1 MNVDRTN
8 SLNHREELT
17 VNFHQEFCADCRAI
31 EARFAAIVDHMAE
44 AFISINSAWYCTYVN
59 RKAEELLNRK
69 RQDLIGKTIETV
81 FSVEPTSELYQYC
94 HQAIAT
100 QTAIE
105 FEQHYPSL
113 NKWLRIRLINCEDG
127 LLIYFQDTTETSQA
141 ARQLK
146 AEIAHCQQVEANL
159 QKEQDFLKAIL
170 NNVQAAIVACDADGL
185 FTVFNQAAQDFHGLP
200 QQPVPPDQWAYYY
213 NLYLPDGKTRMNTE
227 DIPLFRALE
236 GQNVR
241 NVEMMIVPQQ
251 GTARTLL
258 ATGQAI
264 IAPNG
269 EKQGAV
275 VVMHDITERKQAET
289 ALRERE
295 AQLSSIFQTIP
306 DGITLLDCTG
316 EIIAA
321 NRAAEQILKLTGSD
335 IKKCVY
341 NEPSWFITTVDGHP
355 VPEDELPFARVM
367 QTGQPVYGIEHAIH
381 HADGTRTILSI
392 NASPLF
398 DTQGQIINVITAL
411 SDITERKQIEE
422 ERVQLVQEQAARAI
436 AEVSQQQSAFLAQVS
451 AVLSSS
457 LEYEQT
463 LQSVANLA
471 VPYFADWCSVD
482 LLNDDRT
489 ISRVAVA
496 HSDPEKVQFGWELAQ
511 RFPRHLDDG
520 YGISQ
525 VMQTGQVEMATEIT
539 DEQLV
544 ATVSN
549 AEYLEILR
557 GVGLKSC
564 IIAPLQARGRVLG
577 SISFV
582 FTESDRRYRLEDI
595 ATAEDLARRAA
606 IAIDNARLYNETQQA
621 KLAAEFAANRTARLL
636 TVMMAL
642 SESLTSAQV
651 AEVIIEQGMSALGAS
666 SGLVAVLNQDAS
678 ELEIIQAIG
687 YEHVGDFLRSFSI
700 HAPYPLAEAVRT
712 GQPVWVETIENR
724 IARYPHLAQAYAK
737 AGSKAWISVPL
748 LIEGQA
754 VGGLSLS
761 FSTVPQLSESDRAF
775 ILALAQQSAQ
785 SIDRARLYESEGQ
798 ARAQAEA
805 ANRIKDEFLAVL
817 SHELRTPLNPILG
830 WTRLLRRGNLDS
842 GKTAAALETI
852 ERNAQLQA
860 QLIEDLLDISRI
872 LQGKLSFNSTP
883 INLQT
888 ILTSAIETVRLAA
901 EAKNIQIQT
910 QLEPTVGDVLGDAA
924 RLQQI
929 VWNLLT
935 NAIKFTPAG
944 GRVEVKLSL
953 ADEEPGTHDTELMT
967 KDKLAQIQVRD
978 TGKGIKPE
986 FIPYVFDTFRQAD
999 SSITRTFG
1007 GLGLGLAIVRH
1018 LVELHGGTVKAE
1030 SSGEGQGATFT
1041 VILPLLTRN
1050 TDVNIEQKDTLSPN
1064 AHTLPLAGLCILA
1077 VDDELDNLE
1086 LVQFI
1091 LEQAGAKVICVTSAT
1106 DALQQLN
1113 ESKPDV
1119 LIADIGMPQIDGYKL
1134 IREIR
1139 QLSPEQGGQIRAIA
1153 LTAYAGEINQQQAL
1167 AAGFQM
1173 YLPKPVDPETLVQTI
1188 EQLLFYL
1195 KDP

>member
-1 MNVDRTN
+1 MNVERTN
-8 SLNHREELT
+8 SLNPREELT
-17 VNFHQEFCADCRAI
+17 VNFPQELCTDCQAL
-31 EARFAAIVDHMAE
+31 EARFAVIVDHMAE
-44 AFISINSAWYCTYVN
+44 AFISINSEWHCTYVN
-59 RKAEELLNRK
+59 HKAEQLLNRK
-69 RQDLIGKTIETV
+69 RQHLIGKNIRTV
-81 FSVEPTSELYQYC
+81 FSVDLTSELYKYC

-100 QTAIE
+100 QTTIE
-105 FEQHYPSL
+105 FEEHYPSL
-113 NKWLRIRLINCEDG
+113 NKWLRIRLIKSEDG
-127 LLIYFQDTTETSQA
+127 LLIYFQDTTETSQV

-146 AEIAHCQQVEANL
+146 AEIAKSQQVEATL

-170 NNVQAAIVACDADGL
+170 NNVQAGIVACDADGIL
-185 FTVFNQAAQDFHGLP
+185 TVFNQAAKDFHGLP
-200 QQPVPPDQWAYYY
+200 QQPVPPDRWAQYYD
-213 NLYLPDGKTRMNTE
+213 LYLPDGKTRMNTE
-227 DIPLFRALE
+227 DIPLFRALQ

-241 NVEMMIVPQQ
+241 DVEMMIVPQQ

-264 IAPNG
+264 VAPNG

-275 VVMHDITERKQAET
+275 VVMHDITKRKQAET

-306 DGITLLDCTG
+306 DGIAILDSTG
-316 EIIAA
+316 QITAANKAAERILRLTRSEIIE
-321 NRAAEQILKLTGSD
+321 RG
-335 IKKCVY
+335 Y
-341 NEPSWFITTVDGHP
+341 NDPSWFITTVDGHP
-355 VPEDELPFARVM
+355 FPEEELPFARVM
-367 QTGQPVYGIEHAIH
+367 QTGEPVYGIEHGIS
-381 HADGTRTILSI
+381 HADGTRRILSI

-398 DTQGQIINVITAL
+398 DEEGETINVIAAL
-411 SDITERKQIEE
+411 SDITERKQTED
-422 ERVQLVQEQAARAI
+422 ERVQLVQEQAARAL
-436 AEVSQQQSAFLAQVS
+436 AEVSQQKSAFLAEVS

-489 ISRVAVA
+489 IGRVAVA
-496 HSDPEKVQFGWELAQ
+496 HSDPEKVQFGWEVAQ
-511 RFPRHLDDG
+511 RFPRHLDDE
-520 YGISQ
+520 YGIAK
-525 VMQTGQVEMATEIT
+525 VMQTGQVEIAIEIT

-544 ATVSN
+544 AAVQN

-557 GVGLKSC
+557 GVGLKSS

-577 SISFV
+577 SITFV
-582 FTESDRRYRLEDI
+582 FTESDRHYCLEDI
-595 ATAEDLARRAA
+595 ALAEDLAQRAA

-621 KLAAEFAANRTARLL
+621 KLAAELAANRTARLL
-636 TVMMAL
+636 AVMTAL

-651 AEVIIEQGMSALGAS
+651 AQVIIEQGMSALGAS
-666 SGLVAVLNQDAS
+666 CGLVAVLNQEAS

-687 YEHVGDFLRSFSI
+687 YEHVGEFQRSFSI

-712 GQPVWVETIENR
+712 GQPVWLETIENR
-724 IARYPHLAQAYAK
+724 IARYPDLAEAYAK
-737 AGSKAWISVPL
+737 VGSKAWISVPL

-761 FSTVPQLSESDRAF
+761 FSTVSQLCESDRAF
-775 ILALAQQSAQ
+775 VLALAQQSAQ
-785 SIDRARLYESEGQ
+785 SIDRARLYESERQ

-830 WTRLLRRGNLDS
+830 WTRLLRRGTLDS
-842 GKTAAALETI
+842 GRTAVALETI
-852 ERNAQLQA
+852 ERNAELQV

-872 LQGKLSFNSTP
+872 LQGKLSLNSTP
-883 INLQT
+883 INLKT
-888 ILTSAIETVRLAA
+888 TLKAAIETVRLAA

-910 QLEPTVGDVLGDAA
+910 QLEPNVSDVLGDAT
-924 RLQQI
+924 RLQQV

-935 NAIKFTPAG
+935 NAIKFTPTG
-944 GRVEVKLSL
+944 GRVEV
-953 ADEEPGTHDTELMT
+953 ELKT
-967 KDKLAQIQVRD
+967 IDSSAQIQVRD

-1030 SSGEGQGATFT
+1030 SFGEGQGATFT
-1041 VILPLLTRN
+1041 VTLPLLARSN
-1050 TDVNIEQKDTLSPN
+1050 EVNSDHKDNLSLK
-1064 AHTLPLAGLCILA
+1064 AHTSPLARLCILA
-1077 VDDELDNLE
+1077 VDDEVDNLE

-1091 LEQAGAKVICVTSAT
+1091 LEQAGATVISVSSAT

-1119 LIADIGMPQIDGYKL
+1119 LIADIGMPKIDGYML
-1134 IREIR
+1134 IRQVR
-1139 QLSPEQGGQIRAIA
+1139 QLSTEQGGQIPAIA
-1153 LTAYAGEINQQQAL
+1153 LTAYAGETNQQQAL
-1167 AAGFQM
+1167 AAGFQRH
-1173 YLPKPVDPETLVQTI
+1173 LPKPVDPETLVETI
-1188 EQLLFYL
+1188 EQMLHRI
-1195 KDP
+1195 

>member
-1 MNVDRTN
+1 MDVDRTN

-17 VNFHQEFCADCRAI
+17 VNFSQEFCADCYAI

-44 AFISINSAWYCTYVN
+44 AFISINSNWYCTYVN
-59 RKAEELLNRK
+59 RKAEQLLNKK
-69 RQDLIGKTIETV
+69 RQDLIGKTIWTV
-81 FSVEPTSELYQYC
+81 FAIEPTSELYQHC
-94 HQAIAT
+94 QQAT
-100 QTAIE
+100 RSQTAIE

-113 NKWLRIRLINCEDG
+113 NKWLKIRLIKSEDD
-127 LLIYFQDTTETSQA
+127 LLIYVQDTTETSQA
-141 ARQLK
+141 AQQLK
-146 AEIAHCQQVEANL
+146 AEIVKCQQVEATL

-170 NNVQAAIVACDADGL
+170 NNVQAGIVACDADGIL
-185 FTVFNQAAQDFHGLP
+185 TVFNQAAKEFHGLS
-200 QQPVPPDQWAYYY
+200 QLPVPPDCWADYYD
-213 NLYLPDGKTRMNTE
+213 LYLPDGKTPMKTE
-227 DIPLFRALE
+227 DIPLFRALQ

-241 NVEMMIVPQQ
+241 DVEMMIVPQQ
-251 GTARTLL
+251 GTARMLL

-275 VVMHDITERKQAET
+275 VVMHDITERKQTAT
-289 ALRERE
+289 ALHERE

-306 DGITLLDCTG
+306 DGITILDSTG
-316 EIIAA
+316 QIIAA
-321 NRAAEQILKLTGSD
+321 NRAAERILRLTCRD
-335 IKKCVY
+335 IVERGY
-341 NEPSWFITTVDGHP
+341 NDPSWFITTVDGYP
-355 VPEDELPFARVM
+355 FLEDELPFARVM
-367 QTGQPVYGIEHAIH
+367 QTGQAIYGIEHAIN

-398 DTQGQIINVITAL
+398 DEEGKIINVIAAL

-422 ERVQLVQEQAARAI
+422 ERVQLVQEQAARAV
-436 AEVSQQQSAFLAQVS
+436 AENSQQQSAFLAQVS

-463 LQSVANLA
+463 LQSVAKLA

-489 ISRVAVA
+489 IGRVAVA
-496 HSDPEKVQFGWELAQ
+496 HTDPEKVKFGWELAQ

-520 YGISQ
+520 YGIAK
-525 VMQTGQVEMATEIT
+525 VMQTGQVEIGIEIT
-539 DEQLV
+539 DEQLAAAV
-544 ATVSN
+544 PN
-549 AEYLEILR
+549 AEYLEIIR

-577 SISFV
+577 SITFV

-595 ATAEDLARRAA
+595 PLAEDLAQRAA
-606 IAIDNARLYNETQQA
+606 MAIDNARLYNETQQA
-621 KLAAEFAANRTARLL
+621 KLAAELAANRTARLL
-636 TVMMAL
+636 AVMTAL

-651 AEVIIEQGMSALGAS
+651 AQVIIEQGMSALGAS
-666 SGLVAVLNQDAS
+666 CGLVAVLNQDAS
-678 ELEIIQAIG
+678 ELEIIQSIG
-687 YEHVGDFLRSFSI
+687 YEHVGEFLRSFSI
-700 HAPYPLAEAVRT
+700 HAPFPLAEAVRT
-712 GQPVWVETIENR
+712 GQPIWLETLENR
-724 IARYPHLAQAYAK
+724 IARYPDLAQAYAK
-737 AGSKAWISVPL
+737 VGSKAWISVPL

-761 FSTVPQLSESDRAF
+761 FSAVPGLSESDRAF
-775 ILALAQQSAQ
+775 VLALAQQSAQ
-785 SIDRARLYESEGQ
+785 SIDRARLYESESQ

-830 WTRLLRRGNLDS
+830 WTRLLRRGTLDS
-842 GKTAAALETI
+842 SKMATALETI
-852 ERNAQLQA
+852 ERNAQLQV

-872 LQGKLSFNSTP
+872 LQGKLSLDSTP
-883 INLQT
+883 VNLKT
-888 ILTSAIETVRLAA
+888 TVTAAIETVRLAA

-910 QLEPTVGDVLGDAA
+910 QLEPTVGNVLGDAA
-924 RLQQI
+924 RLQQV

-944 GRVEVKLSL
+944 GRVEV
-953 ADEEPGTHDTELMT
+953 ELKT
-967 KDKLAQIQVRD
+967 IDSSAQIQVRD
-978 TGKGIKPE
+978 TGKGIMPD
-986 FIPYVFDTFRQAD
+986 FMPYVFDTFRQAD

-1030 SSGEGQGATFT
+1030 SPGEGQGATFT
-1041 VILPLLTRN
+1041 VTLPLLTRSKDAN
-1050 TDVNIEQKDTLSPN
+1050 TNQKNNLSLN
-1064 AHTLPLAGLCILA
+1064 AHTSPLAGVRILA
-1077 VDDELDNLE
+1077 VDDEADNLE

-1091 LEQAGAKVICVTSAT
+1091 LEQAGAIAICVSSAT

-1119 LIADIGMPQIDGYKL
+1119 LIADIGMPQIDGYTL
-1134 IREIR
+1134 MRQIR
-1139 QLSPEQGGQIRAIA
+1139 QLSREQGGEIPAIA

-1167 AAGFQM
+1167 AAGFGM
-1173 YLPKPVDPETLVQTI
+1173 HLSKPVEPEELVKAI
-1188 EQLLFYL
+1188 AHLLKAVFR
-1195 KDP
+1195 

>member
-8 SLNHREELT
+8 SLNHREELA
-17 VNFHQEFCADCRAI
+17 VNFPQEFCSDCYAI
-31 EARFAAIVDHMAE
+31 EARFAAIIDHMAE

-59 RKAEELLNRK
+59 RKAEQLLNKK
-69 RQDLIGKTIETV
+69 RQDLIGKTIGTV
-81 FSVEPTSELYQYC
+81 FPAEPNSELYQYF
-94 HQAIAT
+94 HRAIAG

-113 NKWLRIRLINCEDG
+113 NKWLSIRLIKSEDG

-141 ARQLK
+141 DRQLK
-146 AEIAHCQQVEANL
+146 AEIAKCQQVEATL

-170 NNVQAAIVACDADGL
+170 NNVQAGIVACDADGIL
-185 FTVFNQAAQDFHGLP
+185 TVFNQAAKDFHGLP
-200 QQPVPPDQWAYYY
+200 QQPVPPDRWVQYYD
-213 NLYLPDGKTRMNTE
+213 LYLPDGKTRMNTE
-227 DIPLFRALE
+227 DIPLFRALKGE
-236 GQNVR
+236 KIR
-241 NVEMMIVPQQ
+241 DVEMMIVPQQ

-264 IAPNG
+264 IAPSG

-275 VVMHDITERKQAET
+275 VV
-289 ALRERE
+289 
-295 AQLSSIFQTIP
+295 
-306 DGITLLDCTG
+306 
-316 EIIAA
+316 
-321 NRAAEQILKLTGSD
+321 
-335 IKKCVY
+335 
-341 NEPSWFITTVDGHP
+341 
-355 VPEDELPFARVM
+355 
-367 QTGQPVYGIEHAIH
+367 IH
-381 HADGTRTILSI
+381 
-392 NASPLF
+392 
-398 DTQGQIINVITAL
+398 
-411 SDITERKQIEE
+411 DITERKQIEE
-422 ERVQLVQEQAARAI
+422 EGVQLVQEQAARAI
-436 AEVSQQQSAFLAQVS
+436 AENSQQQSAFLAQVS

-496 HSDPEKVQFGWELAQ
+496 HCDPEKVKFGWELAQ

-525 VMQTGQVEMATEIT
+525 VMQTGQVEIATEIT

-544 ATVSN
+544 AAVPN

-577 SISFV
+577 GISFV

-595 ATAEDLARRAA
+595 ALAEDLTRRAA
-606 IAIDNARLYNETQQA
+606 IAIDNARLYHETQQA
-621 KLAAEFAANRTARLL
+621 KLAAERAANRTARLL
-636 TVMMAL
+636 AVMTAL

-666 SGLVAVLNQDAS
+666 CGLIAVLNQDAS

-687 YEHVGDFLRSFSI
+687 YEHVGDFQRSFSI

-737 AGSKAWISVPL
+737 VGAKAWISVPL

-761 FSTVPQLSESDRAF
+761 FSMVPQLSESDRAF
-775 ILALAQQSAQ
+775 VLALAQQSAQ
-785 SIDRARLYESEGQ
+785 SIDRARLYESERQ

-830 WTRLLRRGNLDS
+830 WTRLLRRGTLDS
-842 GKTAAALETI
+842 SKTATALATI
-852 ERNAQLQA
+852 ERNAQLQV

-888 ILTSAIETVRLAA
+888 TLTAAIETVRLAA

-910 QLEPTVGDVLGDAA
+910 QLEATVGDVLGDAT
-924 RLQQI
+924 RLQQ
-929 VWNLLT
+929 VAWNLLT

-953 ADEEPGTHDTELMT
+953 ADEEPGTHDKEQRT

-1030 SSGEGQGATFT
+1030 SSGEGQGAAFT
-1041 VILPLLTRN
+1041 VTLPLLTRS
-1050 TDVNIEQKDTLSPN
+1050 TDVNIEHKDTLSPN
-1064 AHTLPLAGLCILA
+1064 AYTSPLAGLCILA

-1091 LEQAGAKVICVTSAT
+1091 LEQAGATVISVSSAT

-1119 LIADIGMPQIDGYKL
+1119 LIADIGMPHIDGYQL
-1134 IREIR
+1134 IRQIR

-1188 EQLLFYL
+1188 EQLLVYL

>member
-17 VNFHQEFCADCRAI
+17 LNFTQEFCAGCHTS

-44 AFISINSAWYCTYVN
+44 AFISINSEWHCTYVN
-59 RKAEELLNRK
+59 RKTEQLLNRK
-69 RQDLIGKTIETV
+69 RQDLIGKNICTV
-81 FSVEPTSELYQYC
+81 FSLDSTSELYQHC
-94 HQAIAT
+94 HRAISA

-105 FEQHYPSL
+105 FEEHYPSL
-113 NKWLRIRLINCEDG
+113 NKWLRIRLIKSEDG
-127 LLIYFQDTTETSQA
+127 LLIYFQDTTQTSQA
-141 ARQLK
+141 EQQLK
-146 AEIAHCQQVEANL
+146 AEIAKCQQVEATL

-170 NNVQAAIVACDADGL
+170 NNVQAGIVACNADGIL
-185 FTVFNQAAQDFHGLP
+185 TVFNQAAKDFHGLP
-200 QQPVPPDQWAYYY
+200 EQPVPPDRWAQYYD
-213 NLYLPDGKTRMNTE
+213 LYLPDAKTRMTTE
-227 DIPLFRALE
+227 DIPLFRALQ

-241 NVEMMIVPQQ
+241 DVEMMIVPQQ
-251 GTARTLL
+251 GTARMLL

-306 DGITLLDCTG
+306 DGITILDSTG
-316 EIIAA
+316 QIIAA
-321 NRAAEQILKLTGSD
+321 NRVAEQILRLTRRD
-335 IKKCVY
+335 IVERGY
-341 NEPSWFITTVDGHP
+341 NDLSWFITTVDGYP
-355 VPEDELPFARVM
+355 FPEDELPFAQVM
-367 QTGQPVYGIEHAIH
+367 QTGRAIYGIEHAINH
-381 HADGTRTILSI
+381 TDGTRTILSI

-398 DTQGQIINVITAL
+398 DEEGQIINVIAAL

-422 ERVQLVQEQAARAI
+422 ERVQLVQEQAARAV
-436 AEVSQQQSAFLAQVS
+436 AEVSQQKSAFLAQAS

-471 VPYFADWCSVD
+471 VPFFADWCSVD

-489 ISRVAVA
+489 INRVAVA
-496 HSDPEKVQFGWELAQ
+496 HSDPEKVKFGWELAQ
-511 RFPRHLDDG
+511 RFPRHFDDG
-520 YGISQ
+520 YGISK
-525 VMQTGQVEMATEIT
+525 VMQTGQVEIAIEIT

-544 ATVSN
+544 AAVPN

-557 GVGLKSC
+557 GVGLKSS

-577 SISFV
+577 SITFV
-582 FTESDRRYRLEDI
+582 FTESDRHYRPEDI
-595 ATAEDLARRAA
+595 PLAEDLARRAV
-606 IAIDNARLYNETQQA
+606 IAIDNARLYNEAQQA
-621 KLAAEFAANRTARLL
+621 KLASELAANRTARLL
-636 TVMMAL
+636 AVMTAL

-651 AEVIIEQGMSALGAS
+651 AQVIIEQGMSALGAS
-666 SGLVAVLNQDAS
+666 CGLVAVLNQDAS
-678 ELEIIQAIG
+678 ELEIIQSIG
-687 YEHVGDFLRSFSI
+687 YEHVGDFQRSFSI
-700 HAPYPLAEAVRT
+700 HAPFPLAEAVRT

-724 IARYPHLAQAYAK
+724 IARYPELAEAYAK
-737 AGSKAWISVPL
+737 VGSKAWISVPL

-761 FSTVPQLSESDRAF
+761 FSTVPQLCQSDRAF

-830 WTRLLRRGNLDS
+830 WTRLLRRGTLDS

-852 ERNAQLQA
+852 ERNAQLQV

-872 LQGKLSFNSTP
+872 LQGKLSLDSTP
-883 INLQT
+883 INLKT
-888 ILTSAIETVRLAA
+888 TLTDAIETVRLAA

-910 QLEPTVGDVLGDAA
+910 QFEPTVGNVLGDAA
-924 RLQQI
+924 RLQQ
-929 VWNLLT
+929 VGWNLLT

-953 ADEEPGTHDTELMT
+953 ADEEPRTNDKEQRTN
-967 KDKLAQIQVRD
+967 DKLAQIRVRD
-978 TGKGIKPE
+978 TGKGIKSE

-1018 LVELHGGTVKAE
+1018 IVELHGGTVKAE

-1041 VILPLLTRN
+1041 VMLPLLARSN
-1050 TDVNIEQKDTLSPN
+1050 DANNDQKDN
-1064 AHTLPLAGLCILA
+1064 
-1077 VDDELDNLE
+1077 
-1086 LVQFI
+1086 
-1091 LEQAGAKVICVTSAT
+1091 
-1106 DALQQLN
+1106 
-1113 ESKPDV
+1113 
-1119 LIADIGMPQIDGYKL
+1119 
-1134 IREIR
+1134 R
-1139 QLSPEQGGQIRAIA
+1139 
-1153 LTAYAGEINQQQAL
+1153 
-1167 AAGFQM
+1167 
-1173 YLPKPVDPETLVQTI
+1173 
-1188 EQLLFYL
+1188 
-1195 KDP
+1195 

>member
-1 MNVDRTN
+1 MKVDRTN

-17 VNFHQEFCADCRAI
+17 LNFTQEFCADCQVSG
-31 EARFAAIVDHMAE
+31 ARFAAIVDHMAE
-44 AFISINSAWYCTYVN
+44 AFISINSQWHCTYVN
-59 RKAEELLNRK
+59 RKAEQLLNRK
-69 RQDLIGKTIETV
+69 RQDLIGKNIWAV
-81 FSVEPTSELYQYC
+81 FSVDPTSELYQHC
-94 HQAIAT
+94 HRVIVT

-105 FEQHYPSL
+105 FEEHYPSL
-113 NKWLRIRLINCEDG
+113 NKWLKIRAIKSEDS
-127 LLIYFQDTTETSQA
+127 LLLYFQDTTQTSQA
-141 ARQLK
+141 EQQLK
-146 AEIAHCQQVEANL
+146 AEIAKCQQVEATL

-170 NNVQAAIVACDADGL
+170 NNVQAGIVACDAEGIL
-185 FTVFNQAAQDFHGLP
+185 TVFNQAAKDFHGLP
-200 QQPVPPDQWAYYY
+200 QQPVPPEQWAEYY
-213 NLYLPDGKTRMNTE
+213 NLYLSDGKTPMNTE
-227 DIPLFRALE
+227 DIPLFRALQ

-241 NVEMMIVPQQ
+241 DVEMMIVPQQ

-264 IAPNG
+264 IAANG

-275 VVMHDITERKQAET
+275 VVMHDITQRKQAET

-306 DGITLLDCTG
+306 DGITILDSTG
-316 EIIAA
+316 QIIAA
-321 NRAAEQILKLTGSD
+321 NRAAERILRLTRSD
-335 IKKCVY
+335 IVERGY
-341 NEPSWFITTVDGHP
+341 NDPSWFITTVDGHP
-355 VPEDELPFARVM
+355 FPEDELPFARVM
-367 QTGQPVYGIEHAIH
+367 QTGQAIYGIEHAIN

-392 NASPLF
+392 NASPLL
-398 DTQGQIINVITAL
+398 DEEGQIINVIAAL
-411 SDITERKQIEE
+411 SDITERKQTEE
-422 ERVQLVQEQAARAI
+422 ERVQLVQEQAARAV
-436 AEVSQQQSAFLAQVS
+436 AENSQQKSAFLAEVS

-463 LQSVANLA
+463 LQSVAKLA

-489 ISRVAVA
+489 IGRVAVA
-496 HSDPEKVQFGWELAQ
+496 HCDPEKVQFGWDLAQ

-520 YGISQ
+520 YGIAK
-525 VMQTGQVEMATEIT
+525 VMQTGQVEIGIEIT

-544 ATVSN
+544 AAVPN

-564 IIAPLQARGRVLG
+564 IIAPLQTRGRVLG
-577 SISFV
+577 TITFV
-582 FTESDRRYRLEDI
+582 FTESDRHYRLEDI
-595 ATAEDLARRAA
+595 SLAEDLARRAA
-606 IAIDNARLYNETQQA
+606 MAIDNARLYNETQQA
-621 KLAAEFAANRTARLL
+621 KLAAELAANRTARLL
-636 TVMMAL
+636 ALMTAL

-651 AEVIIEQGMSALGAS
+651 AQVIIEQGMSALGAS

-678 ELEIIQAIG
+678 ELEIIQGIG
-687 YEHVGDFLRSFSI
+687 YEHVGEFQRSFSI

-712 GQPVWVETIENR
+712 GQPVWEETIENR

-737 AGSKAWISVPL
+737 AGSQAWISVPL

-761 FSTVPQLSESDRAF
+761 FSTVPRLSESDRAF
-775 ILALAQQSAQ
+775 VVALAQQSAQ
-785 SIDRARLYESEGQ
+785 SIDRARLYESERQ

-830 WTRLLRRGNLDS
+830 WTRLLRRGTLDS
-842 GKTAAALETI
+842 SKTAGALETI
-852 ERNAQLQA
+852 ERNAELQV

-872 LQGKLSFNSTP
+872 LQGKLSLDSTP
-883 INLQT
+883 INLKT
-888 ILTSAIETVRLAA
+888 TVTAAIETVRLAA

-910 QLEPTVGDVLGDAA
+910 QLESTGGEALGDAA
-924 RLQQI
+924 RLQQV

-935 NAIKFTPAG
+935 NAIKFTPTG
-944 GRVEVKLSL
+944 GRVEV
-953 ADEEPGTHDTELMT
+953 ELKT
-967 KDKLAQIQVRD
+967 IDSYAQILVRD

-1007 GLGLGLAIVRH
+1007 GLGLGLAIVRR
-1018 LVELHGGTVKAE
+1018 LVELHGGTAKAE

-1041 VILPLLTRN
+1041 VTLPLLARRN
-1050 TDVNIEQKDTLSPN
+1050 DANSDQKDNLSLN
-1064 AHTLPLAGLCILA
+1064 AHTSPLARLCILA
-1077 VDDELDNLE
+1077 VDDEVDNLE

-1091 LEQAGAKVICVTSAT
+1091 LEGAGATVICASSAT
-1106 DALQQLN
+1106 DALKQLDK
-1113 ESKPDV
+1113 SKPDV
-1119 LIADIGMPQIDGYKL
+1119 LIADIGMPQIDGYML
-1134 IREIR
+1134 IRQVR
-1139 QLSPEQGGQIRAIA
+1139 QLSTQEGGQIPAIA

-1167 AAGFQM
+1167 AAGFHRH
-1173 YLPKPVDPETLVQTI
+1173 LSKPVEPEMLVQTI
-1188 EQLLFYL
+1188 EQLLHRIG
-1195 KDP
+1195 